1 MNKSMAW
8 SLAAIGVAGCQQ
20 YSPHPLDSAAHR
32 AEWISR
38 AVNGETVAAFAAR
51 LDQPTPSSS
60 GALALDDAAIVALA
74 LNPDLRVARAEAAT
88 ALAHAEHAGRW
99 DDPTISFD
107 ALRILESV
115 PDRWIVGGAIGFNV
129 PLSGRL
135 GAERALADAE
145 HELALRQVVEREQA
159 TLASLRKTW
168 VEWTSEQLVLE
179 LITGLI
185 ERLEQVAA
193 LAGQLEQA
201 GEISRMESRL
211 FRMELESRRIEQ
223 VRIAA
228 RVAELATSIR
238 SMMGLTPDAPVV
250 LQPTL
255 AVDQVGPIDD
265 AFAMLDERSASLAAS
280 RAAYDVAEQTLK
292 REVRRQY
299 PDLQI
304 GPAYESDEGQSRL
317 GLGLGWTLPIFNAN
331 RQAIAT
337 AVAARDAARRRHEAL
352 HERLVAEVV
361 AQQAVLEAAREGRAR
376 IEQVILPLHEA
387 QLDDEHRV
395 AALGEL
401 DVLVTLES
409 VVRDFEARQQ
419 LIEARRDEAVAASRL
434 RQLLGDPTD
443 PPIGK
448 GHS

>member
-20 YSPHPLDSAAHR
+20 YSTQPLDSAAHR
-32 AEWISR
+32 AEWMSR
-38 AVNGETVAAFAAR
+38 AVDGETVAAFAAR
-51 LDQPTPSSS
+51 LDQSPPSSS
-60 GALALDDAAIVALA
+60 GALALDEAAIVALA
-74 LNPDLRVARAEAAT
+74 FNPDLRVARADAAT
-88 ALAHAEHAGRW
+88 ALAHAEHAGLS

-115 PDRWIVGGAIGFNV
+115 PDRWILGGAVGFNV
-129 PLSGRL
+129 PVSGRL

-145 HELALRQVVEREQA
+145 HELALWQVVEREQA
-159 TLASLRKTW
+159 TLATLREAW
-168 VEWTSEQLVLE
+168 VEWSSKRLTLD
-179 LITGLI
+179 LITALVA
-185 ERLEQVAA
+185 RLEQVAA
-193 LAGQLEQA
+193 LADQLEQA

-223 VRIAA
+223 TRITA
-228 RVAELATSIR
+228 RVTELDVSIR
-238 SMMGLTPDAPVV
+238 SVMGLMPDAPVV

-255 AVDQVGPIDD
+255 AIKPIEPTGDV
-265 AFAMLDERSASLAAS
+265 FMMLDEGNASLAAS

-299 PDLQI
+299 PDFQL

-317 GLGLGWTLPIFNAN
+317 GLGLGWSLPIFNAN

-337 AVAARDAARRRHEAL
+337 ALAARDAARRRHESL

-361 AQQAVLEAAREGRAR
+361 AQRAILEGATAGRAR

-387 QLDDEHRV
+387 QLDDERRV

-409 VVRDFEARQQ
+409 VVRDYEARRQ
-419 LIEARRDEAVAASRL
+419 LIEARRDEALAASRL
-434 RQLLGDPTD
+434 RELLYVPSGLSM
-443 PPIGK
+443 GE
-448 GHS
+448 HN